1 MSNVLKENID
11 EKWSQLLLGLGE
23 RCERWLDG
31 VCDQVCLVG
40 TGNPHAPMQG
50 AEREWNNTRVAR
62 GLVGFEETKSRSVST
77 WLKVCALVSMKS

>member
-40 TGNPHAPMQG
+40 TENPRAPVQR
-50 AEREWNNTRVAR
+50 AEREWS
-62 GLVGFEETKSRSVST
+62 GKGMGGDGSGK
-77 WLKVCALVSMKS
+77 